1 MCCGRLPRRFLIPK
15 MHHDLREH
23 SPRST
28 PPSDCGA
35 SPPGRPGGEASGI
48 ALDYIRGDINIK
60 RLIADRPCPV
70 IVSCR
75 RKVDGGN
82 WEGTEEQRQVLLRLA
97 IAEGVEYLDM
107 EEDIAGAIPRF
118 GQTKRIVSLHDFRM
132 TPDDLGEIYK
142 RLCGLSPDVI
152 KICTMANRPHDNL
165 RMLRMVRDA
174 KVPTVGICMGD
185 IGIPSRLLCGKYG
198 SPFTYATFHHGH
210 LATGQLTLEQMTE
223 VYHYDQIG
231 PATEVYGV
239 VADPVGHSLGPQIH
253 NAAFYAAK
261 LDKVYLPFRVPKED
275 LPQFVDEACELDI
288 KGLSVTIPHKEAVIE
303 KLTKVN
309 GAVRGIGAANT
320 VVFNGAERVG
330 YNTDYRAA
338 MESIEAAMEGAGK
351 EVSPLRGKLVLILGA
366 GGVGKAIAYGL
377 LRRGAELSLPTALTS
392 GPRNSARGLSASS
405 FSGRLAIPS
414 WPTCWPTAPRLA
426 CTPTWTRRLFPRGV

>member
-1 MCCGRLPRRFLIPK
+1 
-15 MHHDLREH
+15 
-23 SPRST
+23 
-28 PPSDCGA
+28 
-35 SPPGRPGGEASGI
+35 
-48 ALDYIRGDINIK
+48 
-60 RLIADRPCPV
+60 
-70 IVSCR
+70 
-75 RKVDGGN
+75 
-82 WEGTEEQRQVLLRLA
+82 
-97 IAEGVEYLDM
+97 
-107 EEDIAGAIPRF
+107 
-118 GQTKRIVSLHDFRM
+118 
-132 TPDDLGEIYK
+132 
-142 RLCGLSPDVI
+142 
-152 KICTMANRPHDNL
+152 
-165 RMLRMVRDA
+165 
-174 KVPTVGICMGD
+174 
-185 IGIPSRLLCGKYG
+185 
-198 SPFTYATFHHGH
+198 
-210 LATGQLTLEQMTE
+210 MTE

-288 KGLSVTIPHKEAVIE
+288 KGLSVTIPHKEAVIK

-377 LRRGAELSLPTALTS
+377 LRRGARVVIADGVDERASELCE
-392 GPRNSARGLSASS
+392 RIKCQFIQWSARHTI
-405 FSGRLAIPS
+405 LADV
-414 WPTCWPTAPRLA
+414 LA
-426 CTPTWTRRLFPRGV
+426 NCTPVGMHPNVDETPFSKGSLRPAMVVFDCVYNPENTLLIEDARSRNCRVITGVDMFVRQACLQFKLFTNQEGPADLMRNVIKRATSAAKV